1 MSFPPILNPYVVAFF
16 HPDGTTANTEY
27 TMYLRPTTPTPS
39 ITLTYEVYPFLLA
52 TVDKPDQP
60 QPLNC
65 ACSTMIF
72 ALNLAHAHAKVKT
85 MVAQLITPGF
95 MFRLAFKTRYTA
107 RKLQL
112 FLSPWV
118 KRLDHRGLKPGDVYR
133 LEFRLFKIAGA
144 VPATVVARICW
155 AHKDMH
161 VARYRRK
168 FISEKTMAELED
180 AAKQQRLR
188 LLFDHRHVWP

>member
-1 MSFPPILNPYVVAFF
+1 MSFPPILHPYVVAFF

-27 TMYLRPTTPTPS
+27 IMYVRPDTKNPS
-39 ITLTYEVYPFLLA
+39 ITLTYEVYPFLLVA
-52 TVDKPDQP
+52 PPDQA

-72 ALNLAHAHAKVKT
+72 ALNLAHAHVKVKT
-85 MVAQLITPGF
+85 MIAQLVAPGLVIP
-95 MFRLAFKTRYTA
+95 LAFKTRYTA

-112 FLSPWV
+112 FLWPWV
-118 KRLDHRGLKPGDVYR
+118 KRLDHRALKPGDVHR
-133 LEFRLFKIAGA
+133 LVFHLFKIAGA
-144 VPATVVARICW
+144 VPATIVTRICW
-155 AHKDMH
+155 AQRDMH

-180 AAKQQRLR
+180 AVKQQRLR